1 MARSEDV
8 RQMFN
13 RIAPRYDLLNH
24 LLSAGIDRSWR
35 RLLIRKLTEHKAER
49 VLDVATGTA
58 DLAILA
64 ARSGIPQIV
73 GLDIAEE
80 MLAVGQE
87 KIEKQGLTERISLRQ
102 GRAEKLPFSDR
113 SFDAVMVAFGV
124 RNFED
129 LGQGLKEMCR
139 VTRPGGLAA
148 VLEFSTPRGFPLR
161 NLYMFYFRFIL
172 PRLGGLISGD
182 RGAYEYLP
190 KTVLVFP
197 QGSEFIR
204 IMQEAGFTAVSERR
218 LSGGIASLYIA
229 QKPV

>member
-1 MARSEDV
+1 MASTDDV

-24 LLSAGIDRSWR
+24 ILSAGIDRRWR
-35 RLLIRKLTEHKAER
+35 RLLIRRLTQHGAER

-58 DLAILA
+58 DLAILG
-64 ARSGIPQIV
+64 ARSGIPRIT

-80 MLAVGQE
+80 MLAVGVRKVE
-87 KIEKQGLTERISLRQ
+87 KFGLQDSIELKKGS
-102 GRAEKLPFSDR
+102 AEKLPFSDR

-148 VLEFSTPRGFPLR
+148 VLEFSTPRRFPLR
-161 NLYMFYFRFIL
+161 NLYMFYFKYIL
-172 PRLGGLISGD
+172 PRLGGWISGD

-190 KTVLVFP
+190 DTVLAFP
-197 QGSEFIR
+197 QGSEFMEILR
-204 IMQEAGFTAVSERR
+204 QAGYEQPSQRR
-218 LSGGIASLYIA
+218 LSGGIATLYIA
-229 QKPV
+229 RKE